1 MTEQMK
7 KKIEQFCI
15 ANDLLHK
22 KDGIVVGV
30 SGGADSVF
38 LIYFLKEIMERWELR
53 LHVVHIN
60 HGIRGKEALHD
71 EQYTKELSKRFSIPC
86 TIFRENIPK
95 RATEWKMTEEEAG
108 RTYRYQC
115 FEKVRQELG
124 FGCGCHCTSSK
135 RSGRNRTFS
144 NASRQQ
150 PAWSWRNPSE
160 KRIYYPSV
168 ASLQQKRLK
177 TLYRK
182 NIFHI
187 APIKQTDRMIIREMR
202 SETVLFLQCKSTF
215 SQKLHSILPKAGCI
229 CRKSWNIWIGKGIEF
244 MRGSLHSYRKS
255 K

>member
-124 FGCGCHCTSSK
+124 FD
-135 RSGRNRTFS
+135 
-144 NASRQQ
+144 A
-150 PAWSWRNPSE
+150 
-160 KRIYYPSV
+160 V
-168 ASLQQKRLK
+168 A
-177 TLYRK
+177 
-182 NIFHI
+182 I
-187 APIKQTDRMIIREMR
+187 AHHQNDQA
-202 SETVLFLQCKSTF
+202 ETVLFQMLRCS
-215 SQKLHSILPKAGCI
+215 SL
-229 CRKSWNIWIGKGIEF
+229 
-244 MRGSLHSYRKS
+244 RGLG
-255 K
+255 

>member
-15 ANDLLHK
+15 ENDLLHK

-124 FGCGCHCTSSK
+124 FDAVAIAHHQNDQAETVLFQMLRGSSLRGLGGIRPK
-135 RSGRNRTFS
+135 RGYIIRPLLLCNREEIE
-144 NASRQQ
+144 N
-150 PAWSWRNPSE
+150 
-160 KRIYYPSV
+160 
-168 ASLQQKRLK
+168 SLQEE
-177 TLYRK
+177 
-182 NIFHI
+182 HI
-187 APIKQTDRMIIREMR
+187 SYCTDQTNGQNEMR